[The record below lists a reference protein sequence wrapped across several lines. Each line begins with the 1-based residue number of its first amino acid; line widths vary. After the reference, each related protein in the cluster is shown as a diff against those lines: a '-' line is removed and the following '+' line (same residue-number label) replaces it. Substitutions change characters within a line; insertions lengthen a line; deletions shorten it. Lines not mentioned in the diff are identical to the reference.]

1 MNELNNKTFR
11 NELINHT
18 GEFITLFIQSGNNN
32 SIQKGII
39 SNVEGDFLIIINDN
53 YRTEISLNSILGF
66 KKKAG
71 NNVTMREG
79 GRMGDYKT
87 QNKEFSREEL
97 VFLIKR
103 MKELR
108 EDSSLSEN
116 EKKILTL
123 LIQQTRDIIDN
134 KKRDN
139 NNKQQNVNLIN
150 QQNNRELKNILEIKI
165 GSYVVLSL
173 NTNGK
178 PSEAAGVLSNV
189 YHDFIVLINDLDLY
203 YIKINKIA
211 SIKNNLS
218 KESKNS
224 EDKITFKDQYYLEE
238 KRINNDENQSE
249 ESNKDN
255 NKDSTTKNISEDN
268 LKINKQQKN
277 YSVSD
282 E

>member
-1 MNELNNKTFR
+1 MKEGYRFNN
-11 NELINHT
+11 
-18 GEFITLFIQSGNNN
+18 
-32 SIQKGII
+32 
-39 SNVEGDFLIIINDN
+39 
-53 YRTEISLNSILGF
+53 
-66 KKKAG
+66 
-71 NNVTMREG
+71 
-79 GRMGDYKT
+79 YKT